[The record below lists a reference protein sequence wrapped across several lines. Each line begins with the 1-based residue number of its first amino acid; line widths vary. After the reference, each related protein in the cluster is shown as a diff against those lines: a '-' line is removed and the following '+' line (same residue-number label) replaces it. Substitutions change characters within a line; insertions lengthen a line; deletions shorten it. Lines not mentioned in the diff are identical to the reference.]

1 MDRQQ
6 TSAMAVATMLDR
18 LGFKVHYPGLT
29 NHPGRDIHERN
40 ADGYGAVLS
49 FTTGDK
55 ALSERIIGATRLWG
69 ISVSFGCVNS
79 LISMPCIMSYVIYLF
94 DSIVAQPSMQTQIAM
109 HRLTLL
115 CARSAACPRTSFG
128 CALVLKIQWTSSM
141 TLNMPSSRPV
151 PSQFPPALT
160 NTNLYAPL
168 SLAEESLLAVQ

>member
-6 TSAMAVATMLDR
+6 TSAMTVATMLER

-49 FTTGDK
+49 FSTGDK

-79 LISMPCIMSYVIYLF
+79 LISMPCVMSYVHIR
-94 DSIVAQPSMQTQIAM
+94 
-109 HRLTLL
+109 RL
-115 CARSAACPRTSFG
+115 
-128 CALVLKIQWTSSM
+128 
-141 TLNMPSSRPV
+141 
-151 PSQFPPALT
+151 
-160 NTNLYAPL
+160 
-168 SLAEESLLAVQ
+168 